1 MLVGKRMMRYP
12 TVPASAYSEPWWN
25 VAVTFRAFANKSSSS
40 LPKHVPSFLLSP
52 QDEPPR
58 FMGEGFV
65 VMSSHDT
72 RLHYYQDQPG
82 YVPFGSEGGGVAG
95 AGGATAGGAF
105 KAKDGSY
112 YDGDAAPSDQ
122 KPYWGVNIKCGKGTN
137 LSYGPWADR
146 QRDHLYKFFFPS
158 DYQIQNPTELPRP
171 GQLRI
176 VHKFDFKLS
185 MQEGI
190 ETLDLLFLNK
200 DNDLCA
206 IHSKC
211 DKGKVE

>member
-1 MLVGKRMMRYP
+1 
-12 TVPASAYSEPWWN
+12 
-25 VAVTFRAFANKSSSS
+25 
-40 LPKHVPSFLLSP
+40 
-52 QDEPPR
+52 
-58 FMGEGFV
+58 
-65 VMSSHDT
+65 MSSHDT

-112 YDGDAAPSDQ
+112 YDGDAATSDQ

>member
-1 MLVGKRMMRYP
+1 
-12 TVPASAYSEPWWN
+12 
-25 VAVTFRAFANKSSSS
+25 
-40 LPKHVPSFLLSP
+40 
-52 QDEPPR
+52 
-58 FMGEGFV
+58 MGEGFV

-82 YVPFGSEGGGVAG
+82 YVPFGSEGGVFGSATGKEEGVKGKEGNYAHE
-95 AGGATAGGAF
+95 A
-105 KAKDGSY
+105 S
-112 YDGDAAPSDQ
+112 PSDQ
-122 KPYWGVNIKCGKGTN
+122 KPYWGVNIKCGRGTN

-158 DYQIQNPTELPRP
+158 DYQIQNPTELPKS
-171 GQLRI
+171 GQLRT

-211 DKGKVE
+211 DKGEVYGGWIRYLYTPVQKNRKTMLKIVFYT